1 MTHPLPSLLVA
12 LDCPDPP
19 TEPADLAPVGSALA
33 AEDPVR
39 ALALLAG
46 PATQEVNQQAAY
58 WRLLGLARL
67 AAGQTADAELPLRR
81 AAALGDAAGQVACAQ
96 WLLITGRLG
105 EALRVLPPLQTG
117 LPAGELRRR
126 AQCLHGLALFRSG
139 EVGPALGLVQAL
151 CRSAD
156 DEGASGE
163 GAVGEGAGRGD
174 AGRQGAGRL
183 PPAQVSP
190 AAVLA
195 QMWGQLGDLAR
206 AEALLSRVLLALPPQ
221 RSRRARIEALGSLAL
236 VQARSGQLAAAA
248 SSLNLSRAQ
257 LAELPAGGQRWA
269 LAVHQRAELEVRW
282 LSGERS
288 ALSGDLLALHNLA
301 AELEDAEL
309 GLWTVAL
316 RAELLSLQG
325 QPEKA
330 LTSLYDLGTRQG
342 LPPRLRAVRGLLM
355 RRQRYDDHA
364 ISDLS
369 EAGSALGRQ
378 DGALRWRALLYLA
391 DVQLRSART
400 DAARATLT
408 DVLAHL
414 SSAQD
419 LSLYAPDLA
428 DVDELV
434 QRALIEPGLA
444 PTMQGVLARLRSGL
458 PTRARPRWLEI
469 RTLGGTSVKFVGQAA
484 ALSEGAVLVL
494 TYLHLHPHTSRNDMR
509 AALFPDFDREQT
521 TTFFRTVVRELRAQL
536 GPDILH
542 LDDTLR
548 HPRYRISADI
558 EVDLDLSK
566 LRRSL
571 GTSDLT
577 SAAALYRGAFLGGIE
592 LESEWADQVRQEL
605 RLAFNLELQ
614 WRLNR
619 ARSPDDLQRAEQAL
633 AGVLARD
640 DGVGAAA
647 PELPAALAAA
657 RRRSLISVPSVPG
670 ST

>member
-1 MTHPLPSLLVA
+1 VA

-19 TEPADLAPVGSALA
+19 TEPADLVPVGLALA

-39 ALALLAG
+39 ALALLADL
-46 PATQEVNQQAAY
+46 ATQEVNQQAAY
-58 WRLLGLARL
+58 WRVLGLARL

-105 EALRVLPPLQTG
+105 EALRVLPAVQTG
-117 LPAGELRRR
+117 LPAGELRRL

-139 EVGPALGLVQAL
+139 EVEPALGLVQAL

-156 DEGASGE
+156 DE

-206 AEALLSRVLLALPPQ
+206 AEALLGRVLLALPKQ

-288 ALSGDLLALHNLA
+288 ALSGDLLALHKLA

-316 RAELLSLQG
+316 RAELLSFQG

-330 LTSLYDLGTRQG
+330 LTSLYDLGTRRG

-369 EAGSALGRQ
+369 EAESALGRQ

-400 DAARATLT
+400 DAAWATLAG
-408 DVLAHL
+408 VLAHL
-414 SSAQD
+414 GSAQD

-444 PTMQGVLARLRSGL
+444 PTMQGMLARLRSGL

-469 RTLGGTSVKFVGQAA
+469 RTLGGTSVKLGNQAA

-548 HPRYRISADI
+548 HPRYRISADV
-558 EVDLDLSK
+558 EVDLDLSE

-577 SAAALYRGAFLGGIE
+577 CATALYRGAFLEGIE
-592 LESEWADQVRQEL
+592 PESEWADQVRQEL

-619 ARSPDDLQRAEQAL
+619 ARSPDDLQQVEQAL

-640 DGVGAAA
+640 AGIGAAA

-657 RRRSLISVPSVPG
+657 RRRVLVAASSVPG